1 MADQRKPDPGETQV
15 FSRDEHRIQEQFWN
29 ETSAMVLAEADDDMR
44 SMKVA
49 WIGALIFHF
58 ILFITVFPSMGG
70 TDFVAKQDDTV
81 VIKRYKPPTP
91 PKEQPKKKIIKKSA
105 SRVPIPDP
113 TPDEPEPIVAEEVE
127 FIEDTEVPV
136 DTDFVVGMPSGGP
149 PVIDQGPMRVGGDIQ
164 APERIH
170 YIAPDY
176 PELARRARLE
186 GFVILQA
193 VIDKQGDVK
202 NVEVLR
208 GLGLGLDVAA
218 MDAVQQWKYTP
229 TFYSGRPVEVILTV
243 NVIFTL
249 IQNP

>member
-1 MADQRKPDPGETQV
+1 MADPKKGETQV
-15 FSRDEHRIQEQFWN
+15 FSRDKAKIEDNYWN
-29 ETSAMVLAEADDDMR
+29 ESSAMVLAEANEDTQ

-58 ILFITVFPSMGG
+58 LLFITVFPSMGG
-70 TDFVAKQDDTV
+70 TEFVAEEREAV

-91 PKEQPKKKIIKKSA
+91 PKEQPKKKVVKKSA

-127 FIEDTEVPV
+127 FVEDTDVPV
-136 DTDFVVGMPSGGP
+136 DTDFVVGMPTGGP

-164 APERIH
+164 EPERIV
-170 YIAPDY
+170 YVAPEY
-176 PELARRARLE
+176 PELARRARME

-193 VIDKQGDVK
+193 VIDKQGNVK
-202 NVEVLR
+202 DVEVLR

-218 MDAVQQWKYTP
+218 QDAVKQWKYTP
-229 TFYSGRPVEVILTV
+229 TFYNGRPVEVILTV
-243 NVIFTL
+243 NVVFQL

>member
-1 MADQRKPDPGETQV
+1 MADQKEPHAGETQV
-15 FSRDEHRIQEQFWN
+15 FARGEQQIQEKFWT
-29 ETSAMVLAEADDDMR
+29 ETSAMVLAEADDDTR

-70 TDFVAKQDDTV
+70 TDMVAEQREAV
-81 VIKRYKPPTP
+81 VIKRYTPPTP

-127 FIEDTEVPV
+127 FIEDADIPV
-136 DTDFVVGMPSGGP
+136 DTDFVVGMPSAGP

-164 APERIH
+164 APEKIFNVD
-170 YIAPDY
+170 PVY
-176 PELARRARLE
+176 PELARRARME
-186 GFVILQA
+186 GFVILTAIIDRQGN
-193 VIDKQGDVK
+193 VIE
-202 NVEVLR
+202 VEISR
-208 GLGLGLDVAA
+208 GLGLGLGDAA
-218 MDAVQQWKYTP
+218 VDAVRQWKYTP
-229 TFYSGRPVEVILTV
+229 TFYNGRPVEVVLTITV
-243 NVIFTL
+243 FFQL